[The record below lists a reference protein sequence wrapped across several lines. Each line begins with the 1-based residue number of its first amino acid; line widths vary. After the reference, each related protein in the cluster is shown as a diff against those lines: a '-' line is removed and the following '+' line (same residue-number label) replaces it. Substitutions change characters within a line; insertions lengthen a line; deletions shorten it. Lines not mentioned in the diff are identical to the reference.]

1 MPFQRRSVLTIFACA
16 GMALAAACGRTQG
29 APAPNQAGGGG
40 GRGAGGPG
48 GPGGASGRALPVKT
62 GPVQVMDVVYRIQSL
77 GTLEADE
84 LIQVT
89 AEVDGALTEVRFREG
104 DRVGTSSVIAL
115 IDPERYRLEAD
126 RAEANYRKA
135 ISEESRAK
143 NELERREAL
152 AKDRLI
158 SAEEL
163 NRSRGENERMG
174 ADVAAAKA
182 ARDIAVQNVARSQV
196 KPRRAGVI
204 DKRLVDT
211 GQFVRGG
218 TVLANLVDTSRLRLR
233 FKVSEGESLR
243 ARSAQAL
250 SFHVGSIPDREFT
263 GQIYHVGEV
272 ADPATRQVEVLAWVK
287 NPGVLKPGFFAEVVL
302 PSESRKGALVVPE
315 TSVQASERGFVVFVV
330 EGGKAKL
337 RPVKI
342 GLRTG
347 GGNVEILAGLNA
359 GETVVYEGSD
369 RIADGTAV
377 RDADDSGE
385 AAAGSAG
392 GRGAPGRRRANADE
406 GDKPA
411 PRGTK

>member
-1 MPFQRRSVLTIFACA
+1 MRVH
-16 GMALAAACGRTQG
+16 
-29 APAPNQAGGGG
+29 
-40 GRGAGGPG
+40 
-48 GPGGASGRALPVKT
+48 
-62 GPVQVMDVVYRIQSL
+62 
-77 GTLEADE
+77 
-84 LIQVT
+84 
-89 AEVDGALTEVRFREG
+89 EG
-104 DRVGTSSVIAL
+104 DRVGPGTVIAL
-115 IDPERYRLEAD
+115 IDPERYRLEAA
-126 RAEANYRKA
+126 RAEANYQKA
-135 ISEESRAK
+135 VSDQARAQSDFS
-143 NELERREAL
+143 RREAL
-152 AKDRLI
+152 AKDNLL
-158 SAEEL
+158 SVEEL
-163 NRSRGENERMG
+163 NRSRTENEG
-174 ADVAAAKA
+174 LAAQAASAKA

-196 KPRRAGVI
+196 TPRRSGVI

-211 GQFVRGG
+211 GQFVRAG
-218 TVLANLVDTSRLRLR
+218 TVLASLVDTSRLKLR

-243 ARSAQAL
+243 ARAAQAL
-250 SFHVGSIPDREFT
+250 SFHVGSIPDREFS

-287 NPGVLKPGFFAEVVL
+287 NPGVLKPGFFAEVTL

-315 TSVQASERGFVVFVV
+315 TAVQASERGFIVFVV
-330 EGGKAKL
+330 DAGKAKL

-385 AAAGSAG
+385 AAAGSAADRG
-392 GRGAPGRRRANADE
+392 GAGRRPRATADE

-411 PRGTK
+411 PKGTK

>member
-1 MPFQRRSVLTIFACA
+1 MPFQHRSLLTILVCA
-16 GMALAAACGRTQG
+16 SLPFAAACSRTQG
-29 APAPNQAGGGG
+29 APASGQGGG

-48 GPGGASGRALPVKT
+48 GPGGASRALPVKT
-62 GPVQVMDVVYRIQSL
+62 GPVQVMDVVYKIQSL

-84 LIQVT
+84 VIQVT
-89 AEVDGALTEVRFREG
+89 AELEGALTEMRVHEG
-104 DRVGTSSVIAL
+104 DRVGPATVVAL
-115 IDPERYRLEAD
+115 IDPERYRLEAA
-126 RAEANYRKA
+126 RAEANYQKA
-135 ISEESRAK
+135 ISDQARAQSDFS
-143 NELERREAL
+143 RREAL
-152 AKDRLI
+152 AKDNLL
-158 SAEEL
+158 SVEEL
-163 NRSRGENERMG
+163 NRSRTENEG
-174 ADVAAAKA
+174 LAAQAASAKA

-196 KPRRAGVI
+196 KPRRVGVI

-211 GQFVRGG
+211 GQFVRAG
-218 TVLANLVDTSRLRLR
+218 TVLASLVDTSRLKLR

-243 ARSAQAL
+243 ARAAQAL
-250 SFHVGSIPDREFT
+250 SFRVGSIPDREFT

-272 ADPATRQVEVLAWVK
+272 ADPATRQVEVLAWVR
-287 NPGVLKPGFFAEVVL
+287 NPGVLKPGFFAEVTL
-302 PSESRKGALVVPE
+302 PSKSRKGALVVPE
-315 TSVQASERGFVVFVV
+315 TAVQASERGFIVFVV
-330 EGGKAKL
+330 DGGKAQL

-392 GRGAPGRRRANADE
+392 GRAGPGRRRATADE
-406 GDKPA
+406 GDKPV
-411 PRGTK
+411 PKGTK